1 MEDALMMRALFTGAS
16 GMRGQQFRID
26 VTANNLANANTVGFK
41 ADRAEFADLLYQQLR
56 RPGGTSATGIQW
68 PTALQVG
75 LGVNAVGTAKNFTQG
90 NYLTTDQPLD
100 MVIEGDGFFQ
110 IQLPDGRTG
119 YSRDGSFKLDANGQI
134 VTNDGLMLTP
144 NITVP
149 NNATQITIS
158 RDGTINV
165 NLPGQTAATQ
175 VGQVTL
181 VRFVNPQG
189 LRAEGANI
197 FTETDASGA
206 PVEDVPGQNGLGTLR
221 QGYLEASNTSVV
233 DELVSLIVGQ
243 RAYEAN
249 SRSVQTSDEMLQTA
263 VNLKR

>member
-1 MEDALMMRALFTGAS
+1 MMRALFTGAS
-16 GMRGQQFRID
+16 GMRGQQFKID

-41 ADRAEFADLLYQQLR
+41 NDRPEFVDLLYQQMR

-75 LGVNAVGTAKNFTQG
+75 LGVSPAATAKNFTQG
-90 NYLTTDQPLD
+90 NYQATDQPLD
-100 MVIEGDGFFQ
+100 MIIEGDGFFQ
-110 IQLPDGRTG
+110 VQAVDGSTV
-119 YSRDGSFKLDANGQI
+119 YTRDGSFKMDAEGNV
-134 VTNDGLMLTP
+134 VTNEGLYLIP
-144 NITVP
+144 NITIP
-149 NNATQITIS
+149 ENTMRITIS
-158 RDGTINV
+158 VDGTV
-165 NLPGQTAATQ
+165 FAKLPGQIEDTEL
-175 VGQVTL
+175 GQITL

-189 LRAEGANI
+189 LEALGINV
-197 FTETDASGA
+197 FGETSASGA
-206 PVEDVPGQNGLGTLR
+206 PLEDIPGQNGLGTIR
-221 QGYLEASNTSVV
+221 QGYLEMSNVSVV